1 MNLYIGCSGWSY
13 SGWKGTFYPKERDNK
28 SWLSYYA
35 RFFNFVEVDS
45 TYYNIPSR
53 YVVKGWRDKTPD
65 DFRFTLKF
73 PKEITH
79 GKRLLDVSKHLD
91 PFFYALEPLV
101 DKTLLLLI
109 QLPPYLTEK
118 DGFEYIENLVSKL
131 DNRFRYA
138 LEVRESSWFGDKL
151 YDFLKENSM
160 SLVWSVRDELKT
172 PPIVTSNQVYIRF
185 IGDRS
190 INEKDFGK
198 IVKDREKETKE
209 YVNHIKRTRQ
219 GDANGQHH
227 QMAIAFNNHFAGFGP
242 QSANEFLRLMDKPE
256 VDWKGA
262 FQQKQRQQQDGSAY
276 LAAKNQKHHHQQQQ
290 QQTSISDF
298 THY

>member
-1 MNLYIGCSGWSY
+1 VSLYIGCSGWSY
-13 SGWKGTFYPKERDNK
+13 SEWKGTFYPKELDNK
-28 SWLSYYA
+28 NWLSYYA
-35 RFFNFVEVDS
+35 QFFKFVEVDS
-45 TYYNIPSR
+45 TYYHIPSR
-53 YVVKGWRDKTPD
+53 HVVKGWRDKTPD

-79 GKRLLDVSKHLD
+79 GKRLLDVSKHLV

-101 DKTLLLLI
+101 DKTLMLLI

-138 LEVRESSWFGDKL
+138 LEVRESSWFSDKV
-151 YDFLKENSM
+151 YDFLKANSI

-172 PPIVTSNQVYIRF
+172 PPIVTSNQIYIRF

-198 IVKDREKETKE
+198 IVKDRERETKE
-209 YVNHIKRTRQ
+209 YVGHIKRTRQ
-219 GDANGQHH
+219 DDVNGQNH

-242 QSANEFLRLMDKPE
+242 QSANEFLRLINKPE
-256 VDWKGA
+256 VGWKGA
-262 FQQKQRQQQDGSAY
+262 LQQKQRRQQVGSTS
-276 LAAKNQKHHHQQQQ
+276 LASKNQQHQQQRI
-290 QQTSISDF
+290 QTSISDF

>member
-13 SGWKGTFYPKERDNK
+13 SGWKGTFYPKELDSKN
-28 SWLSYYA
+28 WLSYYA
-35 RFFNFVEVDS
+35 KFFKFVEVDS
-45 TYYNIPSR
+45 TYYHIPSR

-73 PKEITH
+73 TKEITH
-79 GKRLLDVSKHLD
+79 GKRLLDVSKHLV

-101 DKTLLLLI
+101 DKTLMLLI
-109 QLPPYLTEK
+109 QLPPYLTEE

-138 LEVRESSWFGDKL
+138 LEVRESSWFSDKVS
-151 YDFLKENSM
+151 DFLKENSM
-160 SLVWSVRDELKT
+160 SLVWSVRDKLKT
-172 PPIVTSNQVYIRF
+172 PPIVTSNQIYVRF

-209 YVNHIKRTRQ
+209 YVNHIKRALQ
-219 GDANGQHH
+219 DDANEQHH

-242 QSANEFLRLMDKPE
+242 QSANEFLRLMNKPE
-256 VDWKGA
+256 IDWKGA
-262 FQQKQRQQQDGSAY
+262 LQHKQQQSGATSI
-276 LAAKNQKHHHQQQQ
+276 AAKTQQPQ